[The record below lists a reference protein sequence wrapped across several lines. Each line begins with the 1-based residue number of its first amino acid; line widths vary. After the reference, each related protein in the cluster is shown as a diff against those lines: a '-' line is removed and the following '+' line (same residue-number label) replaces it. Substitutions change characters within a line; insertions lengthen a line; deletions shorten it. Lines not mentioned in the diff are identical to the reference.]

1 MPPVAPS
8 VATEPAG
15 TEPVTKEPVTG
26 KPVTR
31 EPSLLRTTPGPGW
44 DTEVFLLRGENRA
57 DLRDRVL
64 SLAAELERQPTVTL
78 TTLAARLA
86 GELAPGGF
94 RLGIVAATRDDLR
107 KKLLRAAERLAD
119 ANCRQL
125 RDSAGVYFTS
135 EPLHGRGT
143 LAVLYPGEGAQY
155 AGMLADL
162 CRAFPEVAETF
173 DWCDRIAAEAGQP
186 SLRHVL
192 HPAPE
197 DRGTAEAQLRRLGPS
212 IFGVLI
218 ADLALTRVLTKL
230 EVPVSA
236 VAGHSAGELA
246 ALLAA
251 GAMQVGEVLGPRLA
265 EISAIMERL
274 EDESGGPDVVLLAVG
289 AGKAVVQQIAAAL
302 TGGAVI
308 VAMDNCPH
316 QCVAVGPT
324 HLVAAVEA
332 ALLDRGLVC
341 ERLPFR
347 RPYHTPLF
355 EPWMR
360 PFRELFAAVPFGP
373 PAVPVYSC
381 STGRLFPDDPE
392 AIRDLAVNH
401 WVKPVEFTRMIET
414 MYADGVRV
422 FVEAGPRGNLSAFV
436 EDILRGRPFVAVP
449 ANVARRSGPTQ
460 INQLVAQL
468 AVHHVPLNL
477 GCLFAGRTDNV
488 PAARTERRPVPAR
501 CHDTTVVSAHL
512 DVMER
517 FLDVQREV
525 MEAYLSVY
533 ARAGNSTVPDPAFY
547 TLYTLPETDSD
558 RPPTAPCPSPLMKLN
573 PPAEANDHQPAGAG
587 GNSPAQARNHNHHR
601 SAAGDSSATPG
612 HPAPTRF
619 CLIEQVVRHE
629 PGRSLIARR
638 TLDIREDIYADDHTL
653 GGRGVS
659 RVDPKQNGLPV
670 LPMTFS
676 LEAMAQAAVLL
687 VPGKVVTTLRNV
699 RLYRWVP
706 FDPQPTTLEVRVS
719 VAEADPMSG
728 AVVVRADVRD
738 LGNSFL
744 PDGANKP
751 ASEATLVLADSY
763 PPPPAPLPFRL
774 TDERRCRSSIPELRR
789 NMFHG
794 PLFQML
800 RSLDRYGPE
809 GIEGTLEVHP
819 RDGWFRSNPAPH
831 TVLDPVLVDAAM
843 HILGAWHLEQPDWSG
858 RILLPIG
865 LQSLEFFGPPPPVGS
880 RLRVRGHNEGENPRQ
895 IRHGLEVFGPDGGLW
910 YRLTGATYWRF
921 YLPFG
926 EVNFFGPKDQYFLS
940 QRLEEAE
947 AARAGSHARCY
958 FLDPPADLQQPV
970 MRACGVRVSM
980 TPREIA
986 EFLALTTPDEAKSD
1000 WFFSR
1005 LVAKDAVRSAW
1016 AAKHGVSTF
1025 PADIEAEVIAGRF
1038 VCRPRGTGPIPEPYP
1053 PVAVARENGKVAAFA
1068 AFAERVG
1075 VAVVVLSK
1083 TDPEPEARA
1092 RAARLALADALDT
1105 SAEGMAV
1112 SAGPNPSTGELR
1124 VTHAGRSFLV
1134 RTTRFKNVIVA
1145 TTQCEALPP

>member
-1 MPPVAPS
+1 MPSVAPS
-8 VATEPAG
+8 AATQPVATEP
-15 TEPVTKEPVTG
+15 
-26 KPVTR
+26 
-31 EPSLLRTTPGPGW
+31 SLPRVTPGPGW
-44 DTEVFLLRGENRA
+44 DTEVFLLRGENRT
-57 DLRDRVL
+57 DLRDRAL
-64 SLAAELERQPTVTL
+64 SLAAELERQPIVTL
-78 TTLAARLA
+78 TALAAQLA

-94 RLGIVAATRDDLR
+94 RLGIVAASRDDLR

-119 ANCRQL
+119 ASCPQL
-125 RDSAGVYFTS
+125 RDTAGVYFTS

-143 LAVLYPGEGAQY
+143 LALLYPGEGAQY
-155 AGMLADL
+155 TGMLADL
-162 CRAFPEVAETF
+162 CGAFPEVADTF
-173 DWCDRIAAEAGQP
+173 DWCERIAAEAGQP
-186 SLRHVL
+186 SLRGVL
-192 HPAPE
+192 HPAPG
-197 DRGTAEAQLRRLGPS
+197 DREAAEARLRRLGPS

-230 EVPVSA
+230 EIPVSA

-251 GAMQVGEVLGPRLA
+251 GALQAGQVLGPRLA

-289 AGKAVVQQIAAAL
+289 AGKAVVQEIAATL

-355 EPWMR
+355 EPWMG
-360 PFRELFAAVPFGP
+360 PFRELFASVPFGP
-373 PAVPVYSC
+373 PVVPVYSC
-381 STGRLFPDDPE
+381 STGRLFPDDPD

-401 WVKPVEFTRMIET
+401 WVNPVEFTRMIET

-436 EDILRGRPFVAVP
+436 EDILRGQPFLAVP

-488 PAARTERRPVPAR
+488 PGARSEPRHDPLSRHAA
-501 CHDTTVVSAHL
+501 TVVSAHL

-517 FLDVQREV
+517 FLDVQRQV
-525 MEAYLSVY
+525 MEAYLS
-533 ARAGNSTVPDPAFY
+533 A
-547 TLYTLPETDSD
+547 
-558 RPPTAPCPSPLMKLN
+558 
-573 PPAEANDHQPAGAG
+573 
-587 GNSPAQARNHNHHR
+587 
-601 SAAGDSSATPG
+601 SAAGDSATA
-612 HPAPTRF
+612 PAPAFCTFPETGPDRLVPTVSPSTQVKCPVETREDVSSDSNSSAAAGDTARTRF
-619 CLIEQVVRHE
+619 CLIDHVIEHD

-638 TLDIREDIYADDHTL
+638 TLDIREDIYANDHTL
-653 GGRGVS
+653 GGREVS

-706 FDPQPTTLEVRVS
+706 FDPQPTTLEVRAS
-719 VAEADPMSG
+719 VAEVDAASG
-728 AVVVRADVRD
+728 TVVVRADVRD

-751 ASEATLVLADSY
+751 ASEATLVLADTY
-763 PPPPAPLPFRL
+763 PPPPAPRPFRL
-774 TDERRCRSSIPELRR
+774 TDERPCRSSIPELRR

-819 RDGWFRSNPAPH
+819 RDRWFRSNPAPH

-880 RLRVRGHNEGENPRQ
+880 RLRVRGHNEEENPRQ
-895 IRHGLEVFGPDGGLW
+895 IRHGLEVFGPDGNIW
-910 YRLTGATYWRF
+910 YRLTGASYWRF

-926 EVNFFGPKDQYFLS
+926 EVNFFGPKDQYYLS
-940 QRLEEAE
+940 LRLEEAE
-947 AARAGSHARCY
+947 ATRAGSHARCY

-970 MRACGVRVSM
+970 MRASGVRVSM

-986 EFLALTTPDEAKSD
+986 EFHALTTPDEAKSD

-1025 PADIEAEVIAGRF
+1025 PADIEAEVIGGRF
-1038 VCRPRGTGPIPEPYP
+1038 VCRPRGNGPLPEPYP
-1053 PVAVARENGKVAAFA
+1053 RVAVARENGKVAAFA

-1075 VAVVVLSK
+1075 VALVVLAK
-1083 TDPEPEARA
+1083 TDSEPEARA
-1092 RAARLALADALDT
+1092 RAARLALADALG
-1105 SAEGMAV
+1105 SASEGMTV
-1112 SAGPNPSTGELR
+1112 SPGPGPNAGDLR
-1124 VTHAGRSFLV
+1124 ICLGGGSFLV

-1145 TTQCEALPP
+1145 TTQCEVCPPGAVPLAATRCEAIPP